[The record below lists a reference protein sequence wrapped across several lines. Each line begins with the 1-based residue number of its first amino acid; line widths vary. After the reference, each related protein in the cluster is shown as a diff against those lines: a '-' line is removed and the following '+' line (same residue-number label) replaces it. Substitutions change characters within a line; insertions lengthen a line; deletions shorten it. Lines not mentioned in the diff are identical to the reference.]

1 MNASTMADRMSGSL
15 DMPSWKST
23 LSHVSAFLIALIFI
37 SSGVWKITAPFMW
50 ARGLVEFLVPN
61 WLSLP
66 FTLALGV
73 GETLGGVM
81 ILVPH
86 FRRWGS
92 LLTSLLLVSFMLYI
106 GFHYPQLVGKDCS
119 CFPIVKRTVG
129 PAFFVGDGVMLL
141 LAIVAGLWGRP
152 VYGRMRSAAVMLGA
166 VLVFSGASYGM
177 AAHNLTGTKAPDSIL
192 VDGKPFSLQDGRVF
206 LFFYDPECGHCNA
219 AAKHMGQLT
228 WKSDVKV
235 VGIPVRMPQ
244 FAEGFLHDNK
254 FKAVTSDDLA
264 KLKAVFPFPGDPPY
278 GVALDNG
285 REIGPVA
292 KYDDDDPAVEPA
304 ATLRQLG
311 FVE

>member
-1 MNASTMADRMSGSL
+1 MEVSTTADRMTGSL
-15 DMPSWKST
+15 EMPSWKSSV
-23 LSHVSAFLIALIFI
+23 SHVSAFLIALLFI
-37 SSGVWKITAPFMW
+37 SSGVWKISAPFMW
-50 ARGLVEFLVPN
+50 ARGLEEFLVPT

-92 LLTSLLLVSFMLYI
+92 ILTSLLLVSFMLYI

-129 PAFFVGDGVMLL
+129 PAFFVGDGIMLL
-141 LAIVAGLWGRP
+141 LAMVAGLWSKP
-152 VYGRMRSAAVMLGA
+152 VYGRKRSAAVMLGA
-166 VLVFSGASYGM
+166 VAVFSGVSYGM
-177 AAHNLTGTKAPDSIL
+177 AAHNLSGTKAPDSIV
-192 VDGKPFSLQDGRVF
+192 VDGKPFSLQSGRVF

-228 WKSDVKV
+228 WKGDVQV
-235 VGIPVRMPQ
+235 VGIPTRMPQ

-254 FKAVTSDDLA
+254 FKAVTSTDLE

-278 GVALDNG
+278 GVALENG
-285 REIGPVA
+285 RETGPVA
-292 KYDDDDPAVEPA
+292 KYDDDDPATEPA

-311 FVE
+311 LVQ

>member
-1 MNASTMADRMSGSL
+1 MDASTTADRLSGAL
-15 DMPSWKST
+15 EIPSWKSAV
-23 LSHVSAFLIALIFI
+23 SHISAFLIALIFI
-37 SSGVWKITAPFMW
+37 SSGIWKITAPFMW
-50 ARGLVEFLVPN
+50 ARGLEEFLVPT

-73 GETLGGVM
+73 GETLGGVL

-92 LLTSLLLVSFMLYI
+92 ILTSLLLVAFMVYI
-106 GFHYPQLVGKDCS
+106 GIHYPQLVGKDCS

-129 PAFFVGDGVMLL
+129 PAFFVGDGAMLL
-141 LAIVAGLWGRP
+141 LAILAGLWGKP
-152 VYGRMRSAAVMLGA
+152 VYGRKRSAAVMLGA
-166 VLVFSGASYGM
+166 VAVFSAASYGM
-177 AAHNLTGTKAPDSIL
+177 AAHNLSGTPAPESVI
-192 VDGKPFSLQDGRVF
+192 VDGKPFSLQHGRVF

-219 AAKHMGQLT
+219 AAKHMGKLT
-228 WKSDVKV
+228 WKSDVQV
-235 VGIPVRMPQ
+235 VGIPTRMPQ

-254 FKAVTSDDLA
+254 FKAVTSNDLE

-278 GVALDNG
+278 GVALENG
-285 REIGPVA
+285 REKGPVA
-292 KYDDDDPAVEPA
+292 KYDDDDPATEPA